1 MSMQD
6 VTSSATAFLQFS
18 IVTLVVVAVAGAIG
32 STSYFSGS
40 FAFSQ
45 AESALMMM
53 DYVALFVTTGFFIVS
68 VGLAAL
74 SRNNRVFLP
83 ISVIALVINVFLAAV
98 FSDTYVA
105 LVESSSF
112 LGGAAESL
120 TILNLLAGNM
130 PLVFGVMGLSVII
143 ALYTSLGGG
152 SRAPR

>member
-6 VTSSATAFLQFS
+6 VTSSAIGFFQFS
-18 IVTLVVVAVAGAIG
+18 IVTLVVVGIAAAIG
-32 STSYFSGS
+32 STSYFSGTY
-40 FAFSQ
+40 AFGQ

-53 DYVALFVTTGFFIVS
+53 DYVALFITTGFFIVS

-83 ISVIALVINVFLAAV
+83 ISIIALIVNVVLAAV
-98 FSDTYVA
+98 FSDVYVA
-105 LVESSSF
+105 LVEGSSF

-152 SRAPR
+152 RRAPR